1 MLRTPR
7 HIYLLVQRGAIAEIT
22 VDIPESKWLHG
33 DLLVK
38 SNTIYNLKGWY
49 NPETQT
55 FEIWEEVPEDQLR
68 GKVIDEDYDLEKYK
82 ILVRGHHIKESKDDE
97 NR

>member
-1 MLRTPR
+1 MLRTPK
-7 HIYLLVQRGAIAEIT
+7 HIYLQVQSGAIEEIT
-22 VDIPESKWLHG
+22 LDISESEWLHSFFS
-33 DLLVK
+33 VK

-49 NPETQT
+49 NPKTQT
-55 FEIWEEVPEDQLR
+55 FEIWEEVPEDQLC

>member
-1 MLRTPR
+1 MIRTPR
-7 HIYLLVQRGAIAEIT
+7 HIYLQVQSGAIGEVT
-22 VDIPESKWLHG
+22 VDIPKPEF
-33 DLLVK
+33 LVK

-49 NPETQT
+49 NPKTQT
-55 FEIWEEVPEDQLR
+55 FEIWEELPEDQLVGR
-68 GKVIDEDYDLEKYK
+68 VIDEDYDWEKYK

>member
-1 MLRTPR
+1 MLRTPK
-7 HIYLLVQRGAIAEIT
+7 HIYLQVKSGAIEDIT
-22 VDIPESKWLHG
+22 LDISESEWLHSFFS
-33 DLLVK
+33 VK

-49 NPETQT
+49 NPKTQT
-55 FEIWEEVPEDQLR
+55 FEIWEEVPEDQLA

-82 ILVRGHHIKESKDDE
+82 ILVRGHHIRESKDDE

>member
-1 MLRTPR
+1 MLRTPK
-7 HIYLLVQRGAIAEIT
+7 HIYLQVQSGAIEEIT
-22 VDIPESKWLHG
+22 LDISESEWLHSFFS
-33 DLLVK
+33 VK

-49 NPETQT
+49 NPKTQT
-55 FEIWEEVPEDQLR
+55 FEIWEEVPEDQLA

-82 ILVRGHHIKESKDDE
+82 ILVRGHHIKERKDDE